1 MENRKLRNKLEH
13 NPLNRRIYY
22 KVRELIASGAIPA
35 GAQLDERTLANDLSV
50 SRTPL
55 REAIATLVEEGLVE
69 RRPYR
74 GNFVRTFTAK
84 QVNDLYQVRKTLEGL
99 AVRLAVS
106 RLTEEALTQL
116 RFILNE
122 TQEAL
127 EQGDMVSYS
136 VADQRFHNAIAQLS
150 DNEIL
155 LEALGRLQRQ
165 IQIVRMGANRD
176 PQVVTRT
183 AIERPRI
190 LAALEARDGELAAQ
204 LMEEHIEGVR
214 RSVIALIEASETVAD
229 KPS

>member
-1 MENRKLRNKLEH
+1 MRNKLEH

-214 RSVIALIEASETVAD
+214 RSVIALIEESETVAD